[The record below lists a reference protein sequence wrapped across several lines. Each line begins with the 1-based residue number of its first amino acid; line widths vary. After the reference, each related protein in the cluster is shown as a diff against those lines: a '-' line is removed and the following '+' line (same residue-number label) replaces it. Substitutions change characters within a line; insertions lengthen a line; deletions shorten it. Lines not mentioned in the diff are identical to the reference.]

1 VSGEAWTAVGGVI
14 AAILTLA
21 GTIFVGL
28 RSKDAGDRGAQL
40 QADAGIASGYN
51 LLVNDLRADVDR
63 LRDDVDSIRTD
74 LDKAVKRYRGAL
86 AYIRLLLAFVAER
99 LPGHEAP
106 QPPDDLM
113 LDLD

>member
-1 VSGEAWTAVGGVI
+1 MSGEAWSAVGVI
-14 AAILTLA
+14 VAAIVGLI
-21 GTIFVGL
+21 GTVFMGL
-28 RSKDAGDRGAQL
+28 RSRAAENRTQQM

-51 LLVNDLRADVDR
+51 LLVNDLRTDVND
-63 LRDDVDSIRTD
+63 LRTDVNQLRTD